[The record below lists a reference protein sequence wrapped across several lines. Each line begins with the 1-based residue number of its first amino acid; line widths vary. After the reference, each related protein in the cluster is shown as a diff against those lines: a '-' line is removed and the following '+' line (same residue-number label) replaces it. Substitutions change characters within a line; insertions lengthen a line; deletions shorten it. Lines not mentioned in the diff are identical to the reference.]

1 MCNVIPWPINIG
13 KVRIKK
19 RDSRGNKQVFAL
31 AYGQGDFDLIFQTPT
46 IVVPYSVLSSLDDK
60 EVQFD
65 CCNDDM
71 VFKLEQ
77 LQESIIDRVKL
88 VHPDIFQ
95 NKTFISGL
103 KCREYGK
110 TLQITARNV
119 GDISFFDQY
128 KERIPHSSLRS
139 ERDAHLILK
148 IRWLW
153 VSSAYYGIEIELLQ
167 ARVQMPPKENL
178 FVDDKFTKYDKMS
191 KMNIPIQ
198 AIEMRM
204 KLDGLSDADVREWQE
219 TMNLK
224 GKSTTAAP
232 PPPPPLP
239 PPLLGSQHHR
249 AKMPPSFLAQ
259 INKGEFALRK
269 VSQPEES
276 PEETRRRQVLAK
288 LSKIVNIDRKVPSLD
303 DIINARSRLKATSH

>member
-1 MCNVIPWPINIG
+1 MCKVIPWPINIAN
-13 KVRIKK
+13 VRIKK
-19 RDSRGNKQVFAL
+19 RVSRGNKQVFAL
-31 AYGQGDFDLIFQTPT
+31 AYGQSDQDFIFQTPT
-46 IVVPYSVLSSLDDK
+46 IVVPYSVLRSLDDRD
-60 EVQFD
+60 VQFD

-71 VFKLEQ
+71 VIKLEQ

-88 VHPDIFQ
+88 VHPDIFE
-95 NKTFISGL
+95 NKTFISAL

-128 KERIPHSSLRS
+128 GERILHSSLRS

-167 ARVQMPPKENL
+167 ARVHMPPKENL
-178 FVDDKFTKYDKMS
+178 FVDDKFIKYDKMR
-191 KMNIPIQ
+191 KMSIPIQ
-198 AIEMRM
+198 AIETRM
-204 KLDGLSDADVREWQE
+204 KLDGLNDADVREWQE
-219 TMNLK
+219 TMHFK
-224 GKSTTAAP
+224 QAFTAAP

-239 PPLLGSQHHR
+239 QLLGSHHR
-249 AKMPPSFLAQ
+249 AKTPPSFLAQ
-259 INKGEFALRK
+259 INKGEFSLRK

-276 PEETRRRQVLAK
+276 PEETRRRQVLSK
-288 LSKIVNIDRKVPSLD
+288 LSKIVNTDRKVPSLD
-303 DIINARSRLKATSH
+303 DIIDARSRLKATSH

>member
-19 RDSRGNKQVFAL
+19 RVSRGNKQVFAL
-31 AYGQGDFDLIFQTPT
+31 AYGQGDFDLIFQTPI

-65 CCNDDM
+65 CCNDDI
-71 VFKLEQ
+71 VIKLEQ

-128 KERIPHSSLRS
+128 KQRIPHSSLRS
-139 ERDAHLILK
+139 EREAHLILK

-178 FVDDKFTKYDKMS
+178 FVDDKFIKYDKMH
-191 KMNIPIQ
+191 KMSIPVQ

-204 KLDGLSDADVREWQE
+204 QLDGLNDTDVREWRE

-224 GKSTTAAP
+224 GSTTTAAP
-232 PPPPPLP
+232 PQPPPLP
-239 PPLLGSQHHR
+239 PTLVSQHG

-269 VSQPEES
+269 VSQPAES

-288 LSKIVNIDRKVPSLD
+288 LSKIVNTDRKVPSLD
-303 DIINARSRLKATSH
+303 DIIDARSRLKATSH

>member
-19 RDSRGNKQVFAL
+19 RVSRGNKQVFAL
-31 AYGQGDFDLIFQTPT
+31 AYGQGDFDLIFQTPI

-71 VFKLEQ
+71 VIKLEQ

-139 ERDAHLILK
+139 EREAHLILK
-148 IRWLW
+148 MRWLW

-178 FVDDKFTKYDKMS
+178 FVDDKFIKYDKMR
-191 KMNIPIQ
+191 KMSIPVQ

-204 KLDGLSDADVREWQE
+204 QLDGLNDTDVREWRE

-224 GKSTTAAP
+224 GSTTTAAP
-232 PPPPPLP
+232 PQPPPLP
-239 PPLLGSQHHR
+239 PTLVSQHG

-269 VSQPEES
+269 VSQPAES
-276 PEETRRRQVLAK
+276 LEETRRRQVLAK
-288 LSKIVNIDRKVPSLD
+288 LSKIVNTDRKVPSLD
-303 DIINARSRLKATSH
+303 DIIDARSRLKATSH

>member
-1 MCNVIPWPINIG
+1 MCKVISWPINIS

-19 RDSRGNKQVFAL
+19 HVSRGNKQVFAL
-31 AYGQGDFDLIFQTPT
+31 AYGQSDYDFIFQTPS

-65 CCNDDM
+65 CCHDDM
-71 VFKLEQ
+71 VIKLEQ
-77 LQESIIDRVKL
+77 LQESIVARVKL

-95 NKTFISGL
+95 NKTFISAL

-110 TLQITARNV
+110 TLQITTRNV

-128 KERIPHSSLRS
+128 GERIPHSSLRS
-139 ERDAHLILK
+139 EREAHLILK
-148 IRWLW
+148 VRWLW

-178 FVDDKFTKYDKMS
+178 FVDDKFIKYDKMR
-191 KMNIPIQ
+191 KMSIPIQ

-204 KLDGLSDADVREWQE
+204 KLDGLNDAEVREWQE
-219 TMNLK
+219 TMHFK
-224 GKSTTAAP
+224 QTSATAAP

-239 PPLLGSQHHR
+239 PLLGSHHR
-249 AKMPPSFLAQ
+249 ARIPPSFLAQ
-259 INKGEFALRK
+259 INKGEFSLRK

-276 PEETRRRQVLAK
+276 LEETRRRQVLTK
-288 LSKIVNIDRKVPSLD
+288 LSKIVNTDRKVPSLD
-303 DIINARSRLKATSH
+303 DIIDARSRLKATSH